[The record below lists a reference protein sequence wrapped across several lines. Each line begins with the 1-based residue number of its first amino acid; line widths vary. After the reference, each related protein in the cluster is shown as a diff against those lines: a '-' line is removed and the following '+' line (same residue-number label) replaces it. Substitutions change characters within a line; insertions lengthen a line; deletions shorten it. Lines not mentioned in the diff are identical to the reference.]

1 MRRGEIWTAAGGGDY
16 TGKLR
21 PVVIIQDDA
30 FAELESVTV
39 CPFTSDPLD
48 VPLFRVP
55 VDPTDENG
63 LLGPSR
69 VMADKV
75 TTVAKS
81 RLRQRVG
88 ILSDQEMRRIN
99 QALIVFIGLAR

>member
-1 MRRGEIWTAAGGGDY
+1 
-16 TGKLR
+16 
-21 PVVIIQDDA
+21 
-30 FAELESVTV
+30 
-39 CPFTSDPLD
+39 
-48 VPLFRVP
+48 
-55 VDPTDENG
+55 
-63 LLGPSR
+63 
-69 VMADKV
+69 MADKV